1 MTEGSVMT
9 VRQRGKDNTTDRQL
23 KNKIARAVFAAAEST
38 GIADRD
44 LLEQLA
50 QQVIERLERLQPLPG
65 MEDLI
70 PDEIKARKVSEAE
83 IQAKVREVLSE
94 IPKATKRKAPSPR
107 LAPDSVQ
114 GQASD
119 TPVPDTGQAV
129 QGRDLPSKIPSEA
142 IGISPNA
149 MVVLE
154 RRYLIKD
161 REGQVV
167 ESAEELFRRV
177 ARHIASAE
185 EIYDSQADIQ
195 SWEEKFYRMMADLEF
210 LPNSPTLM
218 NAGRELGQL
227 SACFVLPVEDS
238 MEAIFDAVKNTALIH
253 KSGGGTGFS
262 FSRLRP
268 EKDRVGST
276 GGVASGPVSFM
287 RAFDTATDVIKQGG
301 MRRGA
306 NMAILNV
313 DHPDIMSFIT
323 CKANH
328 NVLTN
333 FNISVAVTESF
344 MKAVEQGTDYD
355 IINPRTKE
363 VAGRLNA
370 REVFEKMVDMA
381 WRNGDPGLIF
391 MDRINRDNPTPHL
404 GSIESTNPCVS
415 ADTWIMTTAGPRL
428 VEEIIGKKFT
438 AVVGGKKVQS
448 SERGF
453 FMTGV
458 KTLNRVKTR
467 EGFELR
473 ATADHPLMAVREMTR
488 YRTEMQWVRVGDVA
502 PGDRVIVS
510 DQRDFKTWEGEHTE
524 DDGYLIGLLL
534 GDGTIKEDKTILS
547 SWGEEEGAK
556 AVRAQAFAA
565 SQSLPHREDFKG
577 WSAVRGRAEYRLS
590 VGHVRRL
597 GKRLGLNPG
606 RKTVTMEMERA
617 SSAFYR
623 GLLRG
628 LFDADG
634 SVQGSQ
640 AKGVSVRLA
649 QSDLEMLK
657 SVQRML
663 LRCGIFSRIYQNRRG
678 SGTARLPD
686 GKGGTKGYPIKPQ
699 HELAISK
706 ENLGRFLSEIGFTD
720 AEKSSKLEQA
730 INCYKRR
737 MNRERFVA
745 TVTEVVPEGEE
756 EVYDVHIPGVNAF
769 DANGLY
775 VHNCGEQPLLPY
787 ESCNLGSINLSRM
800 ISQEN
805 DSPAIDWERLT
816 GVVKTAVR
824 FLDNVIDVN
833 KFPLPVIEEMTKST
847 RKIGLGVMGFADI
860 LIRLGIPYNS
870 LEALKTAKSIMEFI
884 EKEATAAS
892 VELARE
898 RGVFPAFEGSIY
910 DKRKAPRVRN
920 ATRTTIAPTGTLSII
935 ANCSSGIEPL
945 FALSYFRHILDGDKL
960 VEVNPLFE
968 EVAKKEGFFS
978 DELMKALAEKGKVRG
993 IEGIPEW
1000 VQQVFVT
1007 AHDISPEW
1015 HVKMQAAFQRHTN
1028 NAVSKTINF
1037 PHEATREDVARAYM
1051 LAYKEGCK
1059 GITIYRDRSREAQ
1072 VLAIGR
1078 DEKGKMTPRQ
1088 RPDATFGV
1096 TEKMTTGCGNLYI
1109 TVNSDERGI
1118 CEVFTSLGKS
1128 GGCASAQLEA
1138 ISRLISISLRAGLS
1152 VESLVKHIKGIRCPS
1167 IAWDRGR
1174 AVLSCADA
1182 IGTVLERHL
1191 NHRSP
1196 TNSASGPE
1204 TVRNDGRRMLMNPA
1218 GSIGGQCPECG
1229 GLLVYQEGCHNCYDC
1244 GYTKC
1249 S

>member
-1 MTEGSVMT
+1 MAI
-9 VRQRGKDNTTDRQL
+9 RQRVKDNIAERQL
-23 KNKIARAVFAAAEST
+23 KNRIARAVFAAAEST

-65 MEDLI
+65 MEDLV

-94 IPKATKRKAPSPR
+94 IPTRRKASSPKR
-107 LAPDSVQ
+107 GRPPEA
-114 GQASD
+114 GAE
-119 TPVPDTGQAV
+119 AV
-129 QGRDLPSKIPSEA
+129 
-142 IGISPNA
+142 GISPNA

-154 RRYLIKD
+154 RRYLVKD
-161 REGQVV
+161 KDGQIV
-167 ESAEELFRRV
+167 ESPAELFRRV

-185 EIYDSQADIQ
+185 EIYDPQADIQ
-195 SWEEKFYRMMADLEF
+195 SWEEKFYRIMADLEF

-268 EKDRVGST
+268 EQDRVGST
-276 GGVASGPVSFM
+276 GGIASGPVSFM
-287 RAFDTATDVIKQGG
+287 RVFDAATDIIKQGG

-313 DHPDIMSFIT
+313 DHPDIMSFIR
-323 CKANH
+323 CKENH
-328 NVLTN
+328 DVLTN

-344 MKAVEQGTDYD
+344 MKAVEQGADYD
-355 IINPRTKE
+355 LINPRTKE

-370 REVFEKMVDMA
+370 REVFDKVVDMA
-381 WRNGDPGLIF
+381 WRNGDPGLVF
-391 MDRINRDNPTPHL
+391 LDRINRDNPTPLL
-404 GSIESTNPCVS
+404 GSIESTNPCIS
-415 ADTWIMTTAGPRL
+415 ADTWVMTAAGPRL
-428 VEEIIGKKFT
+428 IEDMIGKKFT

-453 FMTGV
+453 FRTGI
-458 KTLNRVKTR
+458 KTLYRVKTR

-473 ATADHPLMAVREMTR
+473 ATAEHPLMAVREMTR
-488 YRTEMQWVRVGDVA
+488 YRTETQWVRVGDLS
-502 PGDRVIVS
+502 PGDRVIVN
-510 DQRDFKTWEGEHTE
+510 DQRDFTTWEGEHTE
-524 DDGYLIGLLL
+524 DEGYLIGLLL

-547 SWGEEEGAK
+547 SWGEGEGAK

-577 WSAVRGRAEYRLS
+577 WGAVRGRTEYRLS

-597 GKRLGLNPG
+597 GERLGLNSG
-606 RKTVTMEMERA
+606 RKTVTVEMERA

-678 SGTARLPD
+678 SGTSRLPD
-686 GKGGTKGYPIKPQ
+686 GKGGTKGYPIKSQ
-699 HELAISK
+699 HELVISK

-720 AEKSSKLEQA
+720 AEKSSRLKEA
-730 INCYKRR
+730 IDCYKRR

-745 TVTEVVPEGEE
+745 TVTELVPEGEE
-756 EVYDVHIPGVNAF
+756 EVYDVQIPGVNAF

-800 ISQEN
+800 ISE
-805 DSPAIDWERLT
+805 DSPAIDWGRLAQ
-816 GVVKTAVR
+816 VVRTAVR

-833 KFPLPVIEEMTKST
+833 KFPLPVIEEITKST
-847 RKIGLGVMGFADI
+847 RKIGLGVMGFADM
-860 LIRLGIPYNS
+860 LIRLGIPYDS
-870 LEALKTAKSIMEFI
+870 EEALKTGKSVMEFV
-884 EKEATAAS
+884 EKEATATS

-898 RGVFPAFEGSIY
+898 RGIFPAFQGSIY
-910 DKRKAPRVRN
+910 DKRGAPRVRN
-920 ATRTTIAPTGTLSII
+920 ATRTTIAPTGTISII

-945 FALSYFRHILDGDKL
+945 FALSYFRNILDGDKL

-993 IEGIPEW
+993 IEGIPQW
-1000 VQQVFVT
+1000 VQLVFVT

-1015 HVKMQAAFQRHTN
+1015 HVKMQAAFQRHTD

-1037 PHEATREDVARAYM
+1037 PHEATREDVARAFM

-1072 VLAIGR
+1072 VLAIGQE
-1078 DEKGKMTPRQ
+1078 EKGKMTPRE
-1088 RPDATFGV
+1088 RPDATAGV

-1109 TVNSDERGI
+1109 TVNSDEQGI

-1138 ISRLISISLRAGLS
+1138 ISRLISISLRAGLR

-1167 IAWDRGR
+1167 IAWDRGH

-1182 IGTVLERHL
+1182 IGTVLERRL

-1196 TNSASGPE
+1196 ANSASGPE
-1204 TVRNDGRRMLMNPA
+1204 TVGSRGKMPMNVA
-1218 GSIGGQCPECG
+1218 GSMGGQCPDCG
-1229 GLLVYQEGCHNCYDC
+1229 GLLVYQEGCHICYAC